1 MLRTI
6 EEHADLDKKKFFG
19 GDNIGIADIAFGG
32 IAHWFGVIEDVAGV
46 KLFEAH
52 VFPRLHAWINN
63 FKEVPEIKENLP
75 DRDKMVAL
83 FSGRYASLR
92 N

>member
-6 EEHADLDKKKFFG
+6 EEHAGLDKKKFFG
-19 GDNIGIADIAFGG
+19 GDNIGIADIAFGWF
-32 IAHWFGVIEDVAGV
+32 AHWFGVIEDVAGV

-52 VFPRLHAWINN
+52 AFPRLHAWTNN
-63 FKEVPEIKENLP
+63 IKEVPEIKENLP

-83 FSGRYASLR
+83 FSGRL
-92 N
+92 